1 MYNFYIMDGEK
12 LIDYKPNT
20 KHYASAIIRFTEKM
34 DCLNGMSNEKFLSEY
49 PDQFK
54 QYLYLLIKFISKAFD
69 SGKSYTEDEIKEWFY
84 LISGVNDMVECLTPN
99 EFMQMFPITKDYDG
113 EKYEVKDYFYCTE
126 YISHMDI
133 NKPIGQ
139 ENGPE
144 FLMEYWN
151 WDINRYMCTW
161 MVIVNRMHQTQGGR
175 DITEEFFESQGVHF
189 TTYHEEDGYMVN
201 NVTSERHKIL
211 KPQKNLKKL
220 FSV

>member
-1 MYNFYIMDGEK
+1 MYNFYVMDGKK
-12 LIDYKPNT
+12 LIDYKPNK
-20 KHYASAIIRFTEKM
+20 KHYASAIIRFSEKIG
-34 DCLNGMSNEKFLSEY
+34 CLNEMSNEKFLSAY

-54 QYLYLLIKFISKAFD
+54 QYLYLLIKFISNAFD
-69 SGKSYTEDEIKEWFY
+69 SGESYTKEEIKEWFY

-99 EFMQMFPITKDYDG
+99 EFMQMFPIAKDYDG
-113 EKYEVKDYFYCTE
+113 EKYEVKDYFYCIE
-126 YISHMDI
+126 YISQMDI

-151 WDINRYMCTW
+151 WDINMYMCTW
-161 MVIVNRMHQTQGGR
+161 MGIVNRMHQAHGGR

-189 TTYHEEDGYMVN
+189 NTYYEEDGYMVD
-201 NVTSERHKIL
+201 NVTGERHKVL
-211 KPQKNLKKL
+211 KSQNRLKKL